1 MTEYSKICVDCVKND
16 PVDISCEGPDYLGF
30 DFYVQKDKVKE
41 MKDFVST
48 TLSVLEVPVVEIYID
63 DETDVTPKTIWDK
76 EGILECIKDDATYLQ
91 REKQREKEREEYY
104 NRTGKVKQKI

>member
-16 PVDISCEGPDYLGF
+16 PVDISCGGPDYLGF

-63 DETDVTPKTIWDK
+63 DETDVTPKTI
-76 EGILECIKDDATYLQ
+76 
-91 REKQREKEREEYY
+91 
-104 NRTGKVKQKI
+104 

>member
-1 MTEYSKICVDCVKND
+1 MTKYSKICADCVKND
-16 PVDISCEGPDYLGF
+16 PVDISCGGPDYLGF

-48 TLSVLEVPVVEIYID
+48 TLSVLEVPVVEIYIG

-76 EGILECIKDDATYLQ
+76 EGIFECIKDDATYLQ
-91 REKQREKEREEYY
+91 REKQREKEREKYY